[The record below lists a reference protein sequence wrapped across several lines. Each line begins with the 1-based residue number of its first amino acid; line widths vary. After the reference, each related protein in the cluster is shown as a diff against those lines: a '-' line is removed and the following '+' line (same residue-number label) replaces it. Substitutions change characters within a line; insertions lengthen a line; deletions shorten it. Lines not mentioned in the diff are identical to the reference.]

1 MSILD
6 HLNLEFIDIDVNGV
20 PIDSTYEDSRKAHF
34 GKSATA
40 SDEWGFGPS
49 SPTTPSIPSQN
60 DPSILQQ
67 RATALS
73 PPPPSTP
80 LSPPRIVGPAIEPRR
95 PAKVRLGLP
104 ITLHNHDVPATV
116 LACADTGADV
126 NIMSDEVARILG
138 YSKYD
143 ALVEKKQLTLANGK
157 IVEAI
162 GRIESACSFGTEI
175 GSSATMTCIFYV
187 LLKVATP
194 LIMGVEFLEQTET
207 MTKHRERL
215 IRVQRPAL
223 QALSI
228 SSLGK
233 PKRLLRCE
241 LNFEETLAT
250 PDTGSDLD
258 LMTPSFASS
267 RGLEVYP
274 AEEMVELADGSIL
287 TTTGFVRANLSID
300 PLNLLG
306 FGENAEMR
314 MLGNSAIIDF
324 FLLEDLAH
332 DLIVGDESLEE
343 LNVFQD
349 LQWALTPVS
358 YDSHLSELN
367 AIRHLGT
374 VDRVISKIEKL
385 FSGASSNGRKD
396 EESNSSLEA
405 LMIRQQRENDRRERE
420 AARIERLPQD
430 EQQTASAAETA
441 KRNSYQHQPSEPPSV
456 IGKFVCSHPEC
467 TKPPFQTQYLLDS
480 HSKTHSKDGLYFC
493 PVLNCSRGEGGRG
506 FKSKDKM
513 MRHGVVHQS
522 KGCACASCT
531 GHDIF

>member
-1 MSILD
+1 
-6 HLNLEFIDIDVNGV
+6 
-20 PIDSTYEDSRKAHF
+20 
-34 GKSATA
+34 
-40 SDEWGFGPS
+40 
-49 SPTTPSIPSQN
+49 
-60 DPSILQQ
+60 
-67 RATALS
+67 
-73 PPPPSTP
+73 
-80 LSPPRIVGPAIEPRR
+80 
-95 PAKVRLGLP
+95 
-104 ITLHNHDVPATV
+104 
-116 LACADTGADV
+116 
-126 NIMSDEVARILG
+126 MSDEVARILG

-441 KRNSYQHQPSEPPSV
+441 KRNSYQHQSSEPPSV
-456 IGKFVCSHPEC
+456 IGKFVCSHPDC
-467 TKPPFQTQYLLDS
+467 TKPPFQTQYLLEYVILDIQLTS
-480 HSKTHSKDGLYFC
+480 AKKS
-493 PVLNCSRGEGGRG
+493 VLTQRPTQ
-506 FKSKDKM
+506 KM
-513 MRHGVVHQS
+513 GYTSAQS
-522 KGCACASCT
+522 
-531 GHDIF
+531 